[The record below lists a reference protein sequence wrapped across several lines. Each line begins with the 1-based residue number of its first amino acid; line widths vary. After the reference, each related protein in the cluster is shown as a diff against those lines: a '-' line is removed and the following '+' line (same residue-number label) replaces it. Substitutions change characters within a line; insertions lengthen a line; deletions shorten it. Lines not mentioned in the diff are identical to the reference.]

1 MIRISISTIILLF
14 FITGIQAQTPNWS
27 ETIAPIFY
35 KNCTSCHHPDGIAPS
50 SYIDYNDVKN
60 HAYTIRYQVVSK
72 LMPPWPADPDYRH
85 YADERVLDQKEI
97 EDIKTWVD
105 NGMPSGDLSKA
116 PAKPIYSK
124 DSKIGN
130 YDLKVKIPKY
140 TSTAAASDVYRC
152 FSIPTSLASN
162 KFISAIEIVPGNPKI
177 VHHVLVFQ
185 DTTTTTDNLDKAD
198 PLPGYTNFGGTGS
211 QSSILIAPYV
221 PGSEPVI
228 FPSGTGIKLFKNARI
243 ILQIHYPEGT
253 ENEVDSTYVVFRYS
267 TQASVRE
274 VFIAPILNQGNILNG
289 PFFLPKDEVKTFYQE
304 QTIPFD
310 ATILSVMPHM
320 HLIGKSTKVFSI
332 PPVGDTIPLVK
343 INNWDF
349 HWQGE
354 YKFQYLQKIS
364 KGSKLKSIVTYD
376 NTINNPNQPSNP
388 PKAVTLGE
396 STTNE
401 MILTYF
407 YYMGYQTGD
416 EKILQDSN
424 LLLTGITRKFA
435 QRIASNPNPAKNM
448 LYFDLPVAGAA
459 THFTIFDQQ
468 GRTLQTGTCAEYV
481 YPPDDAN
488 NRKIINLL
496 PLKSG
501 LYYLELDHNGSKY
514 FNRFMIE

>member
-1 MIRISISTIILLF
+1 MIRTSISTIILLF
-14 FITGIQAQTPNWS
+14 FITDIQAQTPNWS

-50 SYIDYNDVKN
+50 SYLDYNDVKKQ
-60 HAYTIRYQVVSK
+60 AYTIRYQVVSK

-85 YADERVLDQKEI
+85 YADERVLKQKDI
-97 EDIKTWVD
+97 DDIKTWVD
-105 NGMPSGDLSKA
+105 NGMPSGDLTKA
-116 PAKPIYSK
+116 PAKPVYSK
-124 DSKIGN
+124 DSKIGT
-130 YDLKVKIPKY
+130 YDLKVKIPNY
-140 TSTAAASDVYRC
+140 TSTAASSDVYRC
-152 FSIPTSLASN
+152 FSIPTALTAN

-221 PGSEPVI
+221 PGAEPVT
-228 FPSGTGIKLFKNARI
+228 FPSGTGVKLYKNARI
-243 ILQIHYPEGT
+243 ILQIHYPAGT
-253 ENEVDSTYVVFRYS
+253 SNQMDSTYVVMRYS
-267 TQASVRE
+267 TQPTVRE
-274 VFIAPILNQGNILNG
+274 VFISPILNQGNITNG
-289 PFFLPKDEVKTFYQE
+289 PFFIDKDIVKTFYQE
-304 QTIPFD
+304 QNIPVD

-343 INNWDF
+343 IDDWEF

-376 NTINNPNQPSNP
+376 NTVNNHHQPSNP
-388 PKAVTLGE
+388 PKPVTLGE

-407 YYMGYQTGD
+407 YYMGYQAGD
-416 EKILQDSN
+416 EKILQDSS
-424 LLLTGITRKFA
+424 LLLTGISRKFA
-435 QRIASNPNPAKNM
+435 QRILIYPNPAKNSIS
-448 LYFDLPVAGAA
+448 FNLPVAGNNIRY
-459 THFTIFDQQ
+459 TISDQL
-468 GRTLQTGTCAEYV
+468 GRTIQNGTCSEFT
-481 YPPDDAN
+481 YPLDDSL
-488 NRKIINLL
+488 NRKTINLL
-496 PLKSG
+496 SLKSG
-501 LYYLELDHNGSKY
+501 IYYLELDQEGIKY
-514 FNRFMIE
+514 VNRFIIE